1 MSDAAP
7 GRTLV
12 LGDVHGAARA
22 LEQVFERS
30 RFDPAGD
37 RLISLGDIADGW
49 PDVDRCFDLLLD
61 VPRLTLILGNH
72 DEWAAAWMRGR
83 PLMGWA
89 EQGGDATVEAYARRA
104 GLRPPLTP
112 RQARRVAKSVP
123 ASHGRLLQ
131 EAAPYAVEGTE
142 GGGERLFTHAG
153 WNPGRPAA
161 EQTDYDLRLGRDL
174 WIQARALVAAQGE
187 DRDAITRFDE
197 VYLGHTPTEWRRP
210 RPVLELWNLDQGA
223 GWDGVL
229 TLMDVETKE
238 YWQSDP
244 VPELYPGVRGRR

>member
-1 MSDAAP
+1 MSDAP
-7 GRTLV
+7 PRRTLA

-30 RFDPAGD
+30 RFDPERD
-37 RLISLGDIADGW
+37 RLVSLGDISDGW
-49 PDVDRCFDLLLD
+49 PEVDRCFDLLLD
-61 VPRLTLILGNH
+61 VPRLTFILGNH

-83 PLMGWA
+83 PVMGWA
-89 EQGGDATVEAYARRA
+89 GQGGDATVGAYARRA
-104 GLRPPLTP
+104 GLDAPRTP
-112 RQARRVAKSVP
+112 REARRVAKTVP
-123 ASHGRLLQ
+123 AAHLRLLR
-131 EAAPYAVEGTE
+131 EAAPYLLDTGADGV
-142 GGGERLFTHAG
+142 ERLFIHAG
-153 WNPGRPAA
+153 WNPGRPPAD
-161 EQTDYDLRLGRDL
+161 QTSYDLRLGREL
-174 WIQARALVAAQGE
+174 WIQARALVAARGRE
-187 DRDAITRFDE
+187 ADPITPFDE
-197 VYLGHTPTEWRRP
+197 VYLGHTPTDWLEP